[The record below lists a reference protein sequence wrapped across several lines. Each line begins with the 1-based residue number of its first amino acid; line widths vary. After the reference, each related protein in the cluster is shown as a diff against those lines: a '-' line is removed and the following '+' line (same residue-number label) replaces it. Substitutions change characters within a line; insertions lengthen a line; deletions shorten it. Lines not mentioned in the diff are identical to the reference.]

1 MVENDGCVVALGNFD
16 GLHKGHRRVISAA
29 VDRAAQAGLRA
40 VVLLFDCHPYCSL
53 GHKAPA
59 RLMSQAEQE
68 RIICQMGA
76 ECIRIEFSRIMNM
89 ECEDFVRNVLMAEL
103 NAKTVCCGFNY
114 HFGKGGR
121 GNVDI
126 LSDIAEAAGLE
137 LCVADAFCYKGE
149 PVSSSRI
156 RKCISE
162 GNVQDANAMLGANFS
177 YELEVVGGDRLGRN
191 LGAPT
196 INQYFEKDFIVPLK
210 GVYSSKTY
218 IDGKYYSSITNIGI
232 RPTLDKSE
240 LRSETYIIGFS
251 GDLYGRKIRVELLG
265 YIRGEKKF
273 SSLDE
278 LKQQIQA
285 DCAVAESSFS
295 QQ

>member
-1 MVENDGCVVALGNFD
+1 MVDNNGCVVALGNFD

-40 VVLLFDCHPYCSL
+40 VVLLFDSHPCCYL

-137 LCVADAFCYKGE
+137 LCVADAFCYKGK

-162 GNVQDANAMLGANFS
+162 GNVQEANAMLGANFS

-285 DCAVAESSFS
+285 DCAVAESSFP